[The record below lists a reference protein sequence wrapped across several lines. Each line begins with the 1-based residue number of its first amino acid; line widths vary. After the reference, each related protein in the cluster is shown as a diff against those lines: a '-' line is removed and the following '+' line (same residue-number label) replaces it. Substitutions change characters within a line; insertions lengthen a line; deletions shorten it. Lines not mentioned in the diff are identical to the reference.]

1 MTKLIDSYG
10 RRLDYL
16 RVSVTDRCN
25 LRCIYCMPPEGAE
38 LKKHEDILTYDEILR
53 IVTIMAKLGVRNIKV
68 TGGEP
73 LIREGFPLFFQQLKT
88 IPGIEKIT
96 LTTSG
101 ILLGAYLDEVSAKG
115 YTLPDGINI
124 SLDAIDNAL
133 YKRITQCDNV
143 RESNAGPAAILKNID
158 RLLEKKILVKIN
170 CVPVLSV
177 NDKEI
182 TKIAALAKDKKII
195 VRFIELKPVG
205 TASNLRS
212 LSGAQAASRVESAYG
227 TLVRYTGI
235 KGNGPAVYYSIE
247 GFAGKIGFVNA
258 VSHGFCET
266 CNRMRLTPE
275 GLLKPCLSNDLSLDL
290 RKLIRSGNNDDELIK
305 YIKEIV
311 EKKPGFQSISRI
323 YGTPKSYPSYY

>member
-1 MTKLIDSYG
+1 MLIDSHG

-25 LRCIYCMPPEGAE
+25 LRCIYCMPPEGVE
-38 LKKHEDILTYDEILR
+38 FKKHEDILTYEEILR

-73 LIREGFPLFFQQLKT
+73 LIRKGFPLFFQQLKN

-96 LTTSG
+96 LTTNG
-101 ILLGAYLDEVSAKG
+101 ILLGAYLDEASASG
-115 YTLPDGINI
+115 YALPNGINI
-124 SLDAIDNAL
+124 CLDVMDNAL
-133 YKRITQCDNV
+133 YKRMTQCDNT

-182 TKIAALAKDKKII
+182 IKIAALAKDKKII
-195 VRFIELKPVG
+195 VRFVELKPIG
-205 TASNLRS
+205 TASALRS
-212 LSGAQAASRVESAYG
+212 LSGAQAASRIESAYG

-235 KGNGPAVYYSIE
+235 KGNGPAIYYSVE

-258 VSHGFCET
+258 ASHGFCET

-290 RKLIRSGNNDDELIK
+290 RKLLRTRKSDSEIVDS
-305 YIKEIV
+305 IKEIV
-311 EKKPGFQSISRI
+311 EKKPGFHSLSTV
-323 YGTPKSYPSYY
+323 YGLPKQQPYGR